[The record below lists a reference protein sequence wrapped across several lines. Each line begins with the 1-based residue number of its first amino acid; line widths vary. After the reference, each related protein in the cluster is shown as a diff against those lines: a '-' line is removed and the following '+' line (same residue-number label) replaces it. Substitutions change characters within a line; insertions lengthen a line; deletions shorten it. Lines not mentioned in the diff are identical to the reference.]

1 MCLSD
6 AECTEKGGEA
16 SGTCASGFGSC
27 CAFVD
32 RSDSMMGM
40 TTFDTKVAYLQSP
53 GFPQE
58 HDKSLMQT
66 VQLVPI
72 DENICQIRLDFIE
85 FQTDGGSTIDKQC
98 DRDMFRVTGGG
109 GIDLGVGDLCGKNTG
124 QHLYIPVQGSR
135 GGPAN
140 IRIITQDRSGGNFS
154 MGYKWNVK
162 VTQVRGQA
170 LLYEALHLVS

>member
-1 MCLSD
+1 
-6 AECTEKGGEA
+6 
-16 SGTCASGFGSC
+16 
-27 CAFVD
+27 
-32 RSDSMMGM
+32 MGM
-40 TTFDTKVAYLQSP
+40 ATFDTKVAYLQSP